1 MRPPNLNLTA
11 AQKSR
16 VTFTLFTTVALF
28 AIFTVSAH
36 GLLPCPAH
44 ENPGRTAL
52 LGKKRLEIDGKK
64 KVVVVSRKRKGL
76 ERKNEVE
83 ERQVAV

>member
-1 MRPPNLNLTA
+1 MRLPNLTLTA

-44 ENPGRTAL
+44 EDSGRTAL
-52 LGKKRLEIDGKK
+52 SGKKRVEIDRKK
-64 KVVVVSRKRKGL
+64 KVIVVNREKRKNMKT
-76 ERKNEVE
+76 EK
-83 ERQVAV
+83 